1 MIDGKR
7 IKSGRIPIQ
16 YYDSR
21 YYLLGVN
28 KLQVCKN
35 LWVDPKTEKIKIISI
50 SGDLSYSEAEVFE
63 AGANSFFTKSINLEN
78 LLSFFNDW
86 PSQNCINNHYI
97 ST

>member
-1 MIDGKR
+1 MAEFQSSIMI
-7 IKSGRIPIQ
+7 
-16 YYDSR
+16 SR

-28 KLQVCKN
+28 ELQACKN

-86 PSQNCINNHYI
+86 PTQNCKNNHYM